1 MFHLIMSTF
10 RYLLEIL
17 TQTLLS
23 TITSGGHLKQDSS
36 NYILK
41 TITQQGLNVS
51 ELRYMDVKTM
61 LVSELKC
68 ESMYAC
74 RMWLPHLMLLE
85 EFYYY

>member
-1 MFHLIMSTF
+1 MFHLMSTF

-23 TITSGGHLKQDSS
+23 TITSEGHLKQDSS

-41 TITQQGLNVS
+41 TITQEEINVS

-68 ESMYAC
+68 ASMYAC
-74 RMWLPHLMLLE
+74 QMWLPHLMLL
-85 EFYYY
+85 

>member
-1 MFHLIMSTF
+1 MFHLMSTF

-17 TQTLLS
+17 TQTVLS

-61 LVSELKC
+61 LVSELMC